1 MAVDPHLVGIDSR
14 VEEIM
19 KLFGELDDV
28 RSIGIWGMA
37 GIETAHEKNGL
48 VCLQQKLLSDILNEK
63 EVNIQDYLLGIQAIR
78 KSVLKKKLLI
88 IIDDVDD
95 SNQLK
100 ALAIPSRR
108 DWFGHHDCFGPGSR
122 IIITSRDKQLLAR
135 HCLIYPAMGLDND
148 EALELFSW
156 KAFEKP
162 CPEEDYLELSKA
174 FVEYA
179 KGLPLALAVLGSSLF
194 GEDKDRLADI
204 LEVDYD
210 YKNGIDT
217 LQKKSL
223 IIILGRKVLMHDL
236 LQEMGWEIVRCEPQ
250 RGRRTRLLQELELFV
265 CNHNWKQ
272 SVEGIKLSLPPHEK
286 EELKPKTFSMMTR
299 LRLLIIHNVHLPG
312 GLSYLSNE
320 LRLLQWNEY
329 PLKSMPESFQP
340 KKLVELIMHHSIISQ
355 HYRRQLSNLQELK
368 LIDLSYSQYLK
379 ETPNFI
385 GFSKLERLIFQGCI
399 SLCELHPSVGALKRL
414 TLLNLKEC
422 KRLNCLPP
430 EINLESLENF
440 ILSGCSKLKKFSEI
454 GTNMTRLSELYLDG
468 TAVEEMPLS
477 IKHLTSLTLLSLQDC
492 KNLSSFPGVN
502 LPSLKTLNLS
512 GCKVQT
518 PKSLLLQGLSL
529 IRAPYDFLKDYFF
542 PIQVAVNLLLPRFRF
557 IVSLNLTDHNLWDG
571 ALPDDLSCLSSLQ
584 YLDLSRNNFTHLPD
598 SISQLSKLKRLKL
611 NDCSRLQSLPVLPLR
626 FTIVNSYCGDDASC
640 RLPSSPY
647 EDREPFIESHMEDAI
662 HQNDIVC
669 VFSNSTEIPEWFS
682 HQSPGSSVTIPLPS
696 DLRDNSS
703 WEGIALFVV
712 VVIHK
717 NLNNISSGQDYEV
730 CIDFICRSG
739 MVVEAGKLR
748 DHLEECGNCIGASIT
763 SNHPYLEIKMC
774 AARILY
780 RQNLVEF
787 LQAHGQIDK
796 NPNASLLLRLEEC
809 RNIGASFEYKNPGVQ
824 FIECGIRLVYEE
836 DVEEFVQTLVQCMLR
851 SSVAYHEFF
860 YQNLSHQVEEMVAG
874 FDNRKDVGCSSSLQR
889 IPFSPSFT
897 GLLIPAR
904 KGQHA
909 SIMSSESLIKACLQ
923 KNFEEGEIFNCCFA
937 EREIPRWFGSQSNMD
952 SMKAYLSADNC
963 DNDPDWMGCALC
975 GLFEFHRHP
984 TVVRMNLG
992 SEVEVFQFRC
1002 LLRTN
1007 SCHRRLVCYGL
1018 LTGDNKLVTLNQ
1030 RAFIWVLFIPRMKL
1044 AHLWSQ
1050 STRDVAF
1057 WFESSIPDLSV
1068 EKIGIKPKPEKHKPE
1083 KHGRVHA
1090 YDGTMPAPFDSF
1102 LHSCDQEVFY
1112 QIWDDYPEVFNGT
1125 KSSYEDLH
1133 PQRLFISQEE
1143 ASGTSHYS
1151 YEEDPFPHHHFRYF
1165 HPSTPYNSSFPTRRT
1180 PLWFNHHSRGH
1191 SVTIDIPPNLY
1202 DDCNWLGLTLYASF
1216 LIPWDRENSVSS
1228 INSSHFL
1235 YCRFQTS
1242 NAGLDDQILVCRTTD
1257 EENEWLLGRYGLI
1270 WISYIPGEAFKDM
1283 LHQGGCIEASF
1294 VSNWPGVTVLKC
1306 GLRLL
1311 YQHDQVQFEQELK
1324 HCNAFISARRD
1335 FSRRPTRFEKFE
1347 AFYQVIKNPE
1357 TILREKDRLDFDGCS
1372 KYSSCSPPVEILH
1385 WFKHNSNEPSVTI
1398 DISTNLYNDGEWKGL
1413 ALCAYFSIDD
1423 HQPFENP
1430 SSTISHHLVCHLET
1444 DVVGQKLVLHE
1455 HRTANEEFTWLDTDG
1470 GFLWLSYIP
1479 RQSFPDQFN
1488 QYSYIKAS
1496 IITDWPGV
1504 IVKKC
1509 GFSFYNSFDRGFVYN
1524 SCFPPIEIPHWFEV
1538 RRDKPEVRFRLSRK
1552 WYNRDTRMGL
1562 ALCALFEVN
1571 KYVTDVDYIVNSKNS
1586 YSLICHLENKIGS
1599 VKPRHIY
1606 WPTQQHLMLSHLGGF
1621 IWLSY
1626 IPHGS
1631 FPDWLYDCDYVTV
1644 SFTTNCLGLT
1654 AQKCGLRPL
1663 YQHDDEEVFKKIIN
1677 HCENSVPDVLR
1688 RINQMKIKNRERKT
1702 RSWIENEL
1710 RKIDPHPMR
1719 WCSQRSDVPW
1729 VTIPLPPN
1737 LYNDS
1742 TWMGLV
1748 LCTSFAVDVN
1758 KITNILNLE
1767 IPFVLNCKLQTHGS
1781 VEPVRARLLTK
1792 ENIRKLQ
1799 LGGFIWLFYIGRG
1812 SFQTSL
1818 DSWIKA
1824 SFLTDCQGLK
1834 VQKCGLRLLYRNDV
1848 EEFKQT
1854 IGNWMKQM
1862 HDDEETSSRTSSSSE
1877 DSHLEILRGP
1887 IDSMLKDKGKRVQE

>member
-1 MAVDPHLVGIDSR
+1 MPVGVGCWTGSVAVGRRLLAEVGGFGLLGLAKVGRWLLAKVRTQEELAERERQGIKTEEREKNIQRLVNFVLSYESEVVQEITERILIELFRELPMAPEHLVGIDSR

-19 KLFGELDDV
+19 KLLFGELDDV

-37 GIETAHEKNGL
+37 GI
-48 VCLQQKLLSDILNEK
+48 
-63 EVNIQDYLLGIQAIR
+63 
-78 KSVLKKKLLI
+78 
-88 IIDDVDD
+88 
-95 SNQLK
+95 
-100 ALAIPSRR
+100 
-108 DWFGHHDCFGPGSR
+108 GSR
-122 IIITSRDKQLLAR
+122 IIITSRDKQLLAK
-135 HCLIYPAMGLDND
+135 HCLILYPAMGLDND

-162 CPEEDYLELSKA
+162 YPEEDYLELSKA

-250 RGRRTRLLQELELFV
+250 LGRRSRLLQEMGWEIVREPQLGRRKLLICDDVLHVLKTETGTE
-265 CNHNWKQ
+265 
-272 SVEGIKLSLPPHEK
+272 SIEGIKLSLPPHVK

-340 KKLVELIMHHSIISQ
+340 KKLVELIMHHSHIE
-355 HYRRQLSNLQELK
+355 QLPKGFSNLQELK

-430 EINLESLENF
+430 EINLESLEIF

-502 LPSLKTLNLS
+502 LPSLKILNLS

-518 PKSLLLQGLSL
+518 PKSWLLQGLSL

-542 PIQVAVNLLLPRFRF
+542 PIQEAVNLLLPRFRF

-584 YLDLSRNNFTHLPD
+584 DLDLSRNNFTHLPD
-598 SISQLSKLKRLKL
+598 SISQLSKLKRLTL

-626 FTIVNSYCGDDASC
+626 FTIVDSDCSDDAHC
-640 RLPSSPY
+640 LLPISPY
-647 EDREPFIESHMEDAI
+647 EHFEPFFERFME
-662 HQNDIVC
+662 
-669 VFSNSTEIPEWFS
+669 
-682 HQSPGSSVTIPLPS
+682 SPGSSVTIPLPS

-730 CIDFICRSG
+730 LIDFICRSG
-739 MVVEAGKLR
+739 MVEAGKLR
-748 DHLEECGNCIGASIT
+748 DHLEECGCIGASIM
-763 SNHPYLEIKMC
+763 SNHPYLGIKMC

-780 RQNLVEF
+780 RQNLLEF
-787 LQAHGQIDK
+787 FQVGEIDK
-796 NPNASLLLRLEEC
+796 RSQCQGDLARNHKYDYVFPHITVPNWFSYR
-809 RNIGASFEYKNPGVQ
+809 SFCPYIRVKRPADLQSDVRWMGIA

-889 IPFSPSFT
+889 IPQPMPKLLPSIENIAKGCTYPGTFSNMAGTSRNFSPSFT
-897 GLLIPAR
+897 GLLIPAG

-909 SIMSSESLIKACLQ
+909 SIMSSESLIKAYLQ

-952 SMKAYLSADNC
+952 SLIAHLSADNC
-963 DNDPDWMGCALC
+963 TNDPDWIGCALC
-975 GLFEFHRHP
+975 GLFVFHRHP

-992 SEVEVFQFRC
+992 SRVKFFQFRC

-1007 SCHRRLVCYGL
+1007 SCHELCYGI
-1018 LTGDNKLVTLNQ
+1018 LTEENELVTLNQ

-1057 WFESSIPDLSV
+1057 WFESYTPDLSV
-1068 EKIGIKPKPEKHKPE
+1068 EKIVIKLVNRKNMEE
-1083 KHGRVHA
+1083 FTRMMVQCS
-1090 YDGTMPAPFDSF
+1090 APFDSF
-1102 LHSCDQEVFY
+1102 LDSCDQELFY
-1112 QIWDDYPEVFNGT
+1112 QIWDDFFLRYSMELRALMRTYTLKGYSFLRRRLVELVTILMKRTHSLTIISGTFIRLLRIIQVF
-1125 KSSYEDLH
+1125 
-1133 PQRLFISQEE
+1133 QQEE
-1143 ASGTSHYS
+1143 LHCGSIIIVV
-1151 YEEDPFPHHHFRYF
+1151 
-1165 HPSTPYNSSFPTRRT
+1165 
-1180 PLWFNHHSRGH
+1180 WH

-1202 DDCNWLGLTLYASF
+1202 DDSPLMKKMNGY
-1216 LIPWDRENSVSS
+1216 
-1228 INSSHFL
+1228 
-1235 YCRFQTS
+1235 
-1242 NAGLDDQILVCRTTD
+1242 LVRD
-1257 EENEWLLGRYGLI
+1257 GLI

-1311 YQHDQVQFEQELK
+1311 YQHDQ
-1324 HCNAFISARRD
+1324 
-1335 FSRRPTRFEKFE
+1335 
-1347 AFYQVIKNPE
+1347 
-1357 TILREKDRLDFDGCS
+1357 DFDGCS

-1430 SSTISHHLVCHLET
+1430 SSAISHHLVCLLET
-1444 DVVGQKLVLHE
+1444 NVVGQKLVLHV
-1455 HRTANEEFTWLDTDG
+1455 HRTAKEEFTWLDTDG

-1479 RQSFPDQFN
+1479 RQSFPDQFS
-1488 QYSYIKAS
+1488 QYSYIEAS
-1496 IITDWPGV
+1496 IISDWPGV
-1504 IVKKC
+1504 IVQKC
-1509 GFSFYNSFDRGFVYN
+1509 GFSFYNVLDNWFWQARDRCDRQYVNRNFKDRLTTKYIEETYRAKNHLYEDDPHSNDQCCQSDPQSFNRGFVYN
-1524 SCFPPIEIPHWFEV
+1524 SCFPPIEIPHWFKV
-1538 RRDKPEVRFRLSRK
+1538 RSDKPKVRFRL
-1552 WYNRDTRMGL
+1552 WYNGNTWMGL
-1562 ALCALFEVN
+1562 ALCALFEVD
-1571 KYVTDVDYIVNSKNS
+1571 KDVTDVDYIVNSKNS

-1606 WPTQQHLMLSHLGGF
+1606 WPTQQHLMLSHLGG
-1621 IWLSY
+1621 IL
-1626 IPHGS
+1626 
-1631 FPDWLYDCDYVTV
+1631 
-1644 SFTTNCLGLT
+1644 
-1654 AQKCGLRPL
+1654 
-1663 YQHDDEEVFKKIIN
+1663 E
-1677 HCENSVPDVLR
+1677 
-1688 RINQMKIKNRERKT
+1688 
-1702 RSWIENEL
+1702 
-1710 RKIDPHPMR
+1710 
-1719 WCSQRSDVPW
+1719 WCSHRSDVPR

-1758 KITNILNLE
+1758 KITYILNLE
-1767 IPFVLNCKLQTHGS
+1767 FPFVLRCDLKTHVGS
-1781 VEPVRARLLTK
+1781 VETFRAYRLTK

-1799 LGGFIWLFYIGRG
+1799 PGGFIWLFYIGRG

-1818 DSWIKA
+1818 DQCSCIKA
-1824 SFLTDCQGLK
+1824 SFSTNYTGLK

-1887 IDSMLKDKGKRVQE
+1887 IDSMLKDKGKRVLRIISFLIGLLPSLLWGLFAPSSTNW